1 MKVFKVA
8 DIKKMGLTEP
18 EYFMISSEIESL
30 NKDNKSDAF
39 AVYFFD
45 CYHFVNSDVENA
57 IKKIVIFLA
66 KKCQAEYTQCSLRG
80 ACSYISNIL
89 NCSYNNVFRL
99 LKGISYNNQHV
110 YVADTFGLDVLSID
124 ND

>member
-8 DIKKMGLTEP
+8 DIKKMGLTDT
-18 EYFMISSEIESL
+18 EYSMISLEIESL

-45 CYHFVNSDVENA
+45 CYYFVNSDVENA

-66 KKCQAEYTQCSLRG
+66 KKYQGENEQCSLRG
-80 ACSYISNIL
+80 ACGYISLIL
-89 NCSYNNVFRL
+89 NCSSTNVMRL
-99 LKGISYNNQHV
+99 LKGISYNNQHI
-110 YVADTFGLDVLSID
+110 YVADTFGLDVLGIQ
-124 ND
+124 